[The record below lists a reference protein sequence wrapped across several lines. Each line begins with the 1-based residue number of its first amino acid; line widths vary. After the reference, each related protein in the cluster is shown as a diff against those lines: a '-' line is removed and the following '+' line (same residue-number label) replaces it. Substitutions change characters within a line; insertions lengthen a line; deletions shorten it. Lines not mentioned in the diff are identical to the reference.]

1 MIDLNY
7 FFHSSRGN
15 YVRDRDEMIEK
26 NAASLRK
33 KACDFLSNTCLSR
46 MGKA

>member
-7 FFHSSRGN
+7 FFHSSGGN
-15 YVRDRDEMIEK
+15 YVRDRDEMIKK

-33 KACDFLSNTCLSR
+33 KVRDILSNTCLSR